1 MSFEKEYSE
10 ATEVSTLSLSLFPP
24 AIVKLI
30 YILGLHLSSADM
42 RFFINLHNLGS
53 RRSRQISESENK

>member
-10 ATEVSTLSLSLFPP
+10 ATEVSTLSLSQFPP

-30 YILGLHLSSADM
+30 HILGLHLSQCRHEICHKFTQPWVAT
-42 RFFINLHNLGS
+42 FLTNL
-53 RRSRQISESENK
+53 

>member
-24 AIVKLI
+24 AIVKFI
-30 YILGLHLSSADM
+30 HILRLHLSQCRPETST
-42 RFFINLHNLGS
+42 GS
-53 RRSRQISESENK
+53 EFLSLLRISEFFRFI

>member
-24 AIVKLI
+24 AIVKFI
-30 YILGLHLSSADM
+30 HILRLHLGQCRHEICHKFTQPWVAT
-42 RFFINLHNLGS
+42 FATNL
-53 RRSRQISESENK
+53 